1 MQVERSDHP
10 APQTGSIQR
19 VLLVDDS
26 QLQLK
31 LVGSTLRRW
40 GFDVITAESGAEAL
54 EICAHTP
61 PDLILSDW
69 MMPGMTGLDLCRE
82 FRQMDRDKYG
92 YFILVT
98 SKNEK
103 GDIAQGLDAGADDFL
118 SKPVN
123 NDEMRARINAAE
135 RILSMQQQLS
145 AKNHALSDALE
156 ELQAAHE
163 AIDSDLR
170 QARKIQQALVPE
182 RMCEVSTSRVSLLLQ
197 PCGHVGGDLVGMFR
211 PGFDRLGLY
220 SIDVSGHG
228 ITSAMVT
235 ARVAGY
241 LSSTFPEQNIGL
253 ERRYTGFYAMREP
266 AETARLLNE
275 RLAADPGVE
284 EYLTMAYVAADLTTG
299 RMRMVQAGHS
309 PALLMRAN
317 GDVEFIGNGGLPIGL
332 VDEVGYETH
341 EFRMRSGDML
351 LLYSD
356 GFTETVMENG
366 EMLGEDGLVR
376 LFRESAAAGSGPD
389 LMKDMY
395 WRLACEMLDKYSLH
409 DDVSAALLEFDV
421 LGR

>member
-1 MQVERSDHP
+1 MPEP
-10 APQTGSIQR
+10 LGGSIRR

-40 GFDVITAESGAEAL
+40 GFEVLTAESGPEAL
-54 EICAHTP
+54 EICALTP
-61 PDLILSDW
+61 PDLVLSDW
-69 MMPGMTGLDLCRE
+69 MMPGMTGLELCRR
-82 FRQMDRDKYG
+82 FREMDRETYG

-103 GDIAQGLDAGADDFL
+103 GDIAKGLDAGADDFL

-123 NDEMRARINAAE
+123 NDEMRARINAGE
-135 RILSMQQQLS
+135 RILSMQLQLS
-145 AKNHALSDALE
+145 EKNRALSSALE
-156 ELQAAHE
+156 ELQEAHR
-163 AIDSDLR
+163 AIDNDLR
-170 QARKIQQALVPE
+170 QARKIQQSLVPE
-182 RMCEVSTSRVSLLLQ
+182 RVCEIATSRVSLLLQ

-241 LSSTFPEQNIGL
+241 LSSAFPEQNIAL
-253 ERRYTGFYAMREP
+253 ERRYNGFYSMRDP
-266 AETARLLNE
+266 AVTATMLNE

-299 RMRMVQAGHS
+299 KMRMVQAGHS
-309 PALLMRAN
+309 PALLLRAG
-317 GDVEFIGNGGLPIGL
+317 GDVEFIGDGGLPVGL
-332 VDEVGYETH
+332 VDEVSYDTH
-341 EFRMRSGDML
+341 EFRMKSGDML

-366 EMLGEDGLVR
+366 EMLGDDGLIR
-376 LFRESAAAGSGPD
+376 LFRESAAAGSGPE
-389 LMKDMY
+389 LMQDMF
-395 WRLACEMLDKYSLH
+395 WRLTCQMGDKYSLH

-421 LGR
+421 LKPSAEQT